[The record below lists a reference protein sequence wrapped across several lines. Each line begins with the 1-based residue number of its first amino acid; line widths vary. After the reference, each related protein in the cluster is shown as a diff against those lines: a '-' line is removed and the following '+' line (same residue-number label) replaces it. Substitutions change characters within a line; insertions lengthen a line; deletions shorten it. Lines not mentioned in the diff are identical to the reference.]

1 MKHVK
6 IPTDWTAEE
15 ALGVSS
21 FLETIIRSIWQVH
34 GEKMNAQRE
43 RIRRQQRALDRRD
56 AIRLL
61 PRDSELPF

>member
-6 IPTDWTAEE
+6 IPTDWSAEE
-15 ALGVSS
+15 ALSVSS

-34 GEKMNAQRE
+34 GEKMDGHRQ

>member
-34 GEKMNAQRE
+34 GEKMNGHRQ
-43 RIRRQQRALDRRD
+43 RIRREQRALDRR
-56 AIRLL
+56 AVVRVV
-61 PRDSELPF
+61 PGDSGLPF